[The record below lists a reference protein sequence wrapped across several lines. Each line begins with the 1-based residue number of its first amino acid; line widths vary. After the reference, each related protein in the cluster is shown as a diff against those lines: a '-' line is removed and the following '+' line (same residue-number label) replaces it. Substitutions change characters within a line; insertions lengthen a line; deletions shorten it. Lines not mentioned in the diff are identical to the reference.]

1 MKNILLILSFVC
13 LFSFKSN
20 AQTHINSNATKTT
33 SQKEN
38 QSQFTYFVDFIG
50 TDNKESYGF
59 TKKDFSKIDGLLNVK
74 VIGSK
79 LKWYV
84 IYTDKVLSR
93 QTIESILKT
102 QDKTLLFFSQDSKEL
117 EKYIYNKKNS
127 SK

>member
-20 AQTHINSNATKTT
+20 AQTHMNSNATKLT

-38 QSQFTYFVDFIG
+38 QTQYTYFVDFIG
-50 TDNKESYGF
+50 NDNKESYDF
-59 TKKDFSKIDGLLNVK
+59 TAKNFSKIDGLLSVK

-84 IYTDKVLSR
+84 IYTDKVLSK

-102 QDKTLLFFSQDSKEL
+102 QDKKLLFFSEDGKEL

>member
-1 MKNILLILSFVC
+1 MKNLLLILSLVC
-13 LFSFKSN
+13 LLSLKST
-20 AQTHINSNATKTT
+20 AQTNVNSSTT
-33 SQKEN
+33 NIQKDN

-50 TDNKESYGF
+50 NDNKESYDF
-59 TKKDFSKIDGLLNVK
+59 TAKNFSKIEGLLKVK
-74 VIGSK
+74 VVGIK

-102 QDKTLLFFSQDSKEL
+102 QDKTLLFFSEDGKEL